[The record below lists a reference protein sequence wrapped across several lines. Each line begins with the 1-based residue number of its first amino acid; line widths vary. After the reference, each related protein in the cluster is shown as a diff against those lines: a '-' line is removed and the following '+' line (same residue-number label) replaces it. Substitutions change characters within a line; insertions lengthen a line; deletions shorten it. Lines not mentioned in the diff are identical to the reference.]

1 MDESLVKLTDQ
12 LVLAVVNNKDAV
24 GVKKFETDS
33 DDLILIQV
41 VVDKDDMSKLIGRNG
56 KVVKAIRT
64 LVQESSKFKENKL
77 VKINID
83 SI

>member
-1 MDESLVKLTDQ
+1 MDESLVKLTEQ

-64 LVQESSKFKENKL
+64 LVQESSKFRENKFL
-77 VKINID
+77 HYF
-83 SI
+83 S

>member
-1 MDESLVKLTDQ
+1 MDESLVKLTEQ

-33 DDLILIQV
+33 DDLILIKV

-64 LVQESSKFKENKL
+64 LVQESSKFRENKL

>member
-1 MDESLVKLTDQ
+1 MDESLVKLTEQ

-41 VVDKDDMSKLIGRNG
+41 VVDKDDMSKLIGRHG

>member
-1 MDESLVKLTDQ
+1 MDESLVKLTEQ

>member
-1 MDESLVKLTDQ
+1 MDESLVKLTEQ

-64 LVQESSKFKENKL
+64 LVQESSKLKENKL

>member
-1 MDESLVKLTDQ
+1 MDESLVKLTEQ

-77 VKINID
+77 VKINVD

>member
-1 MDESLVKLTDQ
+1 MDESLVKLTEQ

-56 KVVKAIRT
+56 KVV
-64 LVQESSKFKENKL
+64 QESSKFKENKL

>member
-1 MDESLVKLTDQ
+1 MDESLVKLTEQ

-33 DDLILIQV
+33 DDIILIQV

>member
-1 MDESLVKLTDQ
+1 MDESLVKLTEQ

-64 LVQESSKFKENKL
+64 LVQESSKFKENKI

>member
-1 MDESLVKLTDQ
+1 MDESLVKLTEQ

-77 VKINID
+77 VEINID

>member
-1 MDESLVKLTDQ
+1 MDESLVKLTEQ

-64 LVQESSKFKENKL
+64 LVQESSKFRENKL

>member
-1 MDESLVKLTDQ
+1 MDESLVKLTEQ

-41 VVDKDDMSKLIGRNG
+41 VVDKEDMSKLIGRNG

>member
-1 MDESLVKLTDQ
+1 MDESLVKLTEQ

-77 VKINID
+77 VKEI
-83 SI
+83 

>member
-1 MDESLVKLTDQ
+1 MDESLVKLTEQ

-33 DDLILIQV
+33 DNLILIQV